1 MIELEKLLEETLR
14 EDWMEDNEFQEY
26 MVIVKKL
33 FDPIEMEKAIQE
45 GIKNG
50 YSREFQIKLIKKYFK
65 RS

>member
-1 MIELEKLLEETLR
+1 MTDLEKLLEETLR

-50 YSREFQIKLIKKYFK
+50 CSREFQIELIKKYFK